1 MFQFQL
7 LPVLA
12 NKVMQ
17 NKGLHTQHRD
27 FDLDQEHFTAAPPSI
42 NQSICFKEVQII
54 CYKEVDSLSIVA
66 LIMFMLCS
74 RRVIVLHQE
83 LREVKQSNLLK
94 EKPSGSEIPN
104 QKHKHNNT

>member
-17 NKGLHTQHRD
+17 NKGLHTEHRD

-54 CYKEVDSLSIVA
+54 CFKEVDSLSIVA

-74 RRVIVLHQE
+74 EGDSVTSRAQRGETV
-83 LREVKQSNLLK
+83 
-94 EKPSGSEIPN
+94 
-104 QKHKHNNT
+104 

>member
-1 MFQFQL
+1 MFHFQL

-17 NKGLHTQHRD
+17 NKGPHAERRD
-27 FDLDQEHFTAAPPSI
+27 FDLDQQHLTATRPSI

-54 CYKEVDSLSIVA
+54 CFKEVYSLSIVA

-74 RRVIVLHQE
+74 RRVI
-83 LREVKQSNLLK
+83 EVTSRAQRV
-94 EKPSGSEIPN
+94 E
-104 QKHKHNNT
+104 TVTFFFFF